1 MIGNIGGF
9 MDSGQIALELIK
21 NMDVGAYFVDLE
33 RTIRLWNDAAEKI
46 CGYSKEEIIG
56 KHCSNSNLQHF
67 DADGRPLCNLSCPLY
82 ESNIDSGKRT
92 TRVYLRKKNGK
103 RVRVRIH
110 VVPIRDEN
118 SEIIGS
124 MELFF
129 KDSDMEYEDDFI
141 EKLTKESLEDELTS
155 LPNRRFMEEPLKFR
169 MSDYKN
175 LGVKFAVIFAD
186 IDNFKKFNDDY
197 GHDMGDYVLRKIAK
211 IFKGCTRENDRI
223 GRWGG
228 EEFLG
233 VFAVKT
239 LDEVRDL
246 SERIRKLVQDIDI
259 LHDGKNINVTISV
272 GGAIVED
279 DYSIDELV
287 READRNMYKS
297 KKNGKNC
304 VTVS

>member
-33 RTIRLWNDAAEKI
+33 RTIRFWNDAAEKI

-82 ESNIDSGKRT
+82 ESNIDGGKRT

-155 LPNRRFMEEPLKFR
+155 LPNRRFMEESLKFR

-233 VFAVKT
+233 VFAVET

-279 DYSIDELV
+279 NYSIDELV